1 MTQNEMILEYLKEH
15 KTMTKLQGLRELGIM
30 NVGARIGELR
40 QLGYEIETEMIQVK
54 GKKKVARYLLNG

>member
-1 MTQNEMILEYLKEH
+1 MTQKEMILEYLKEH
-15 KTMTKLQGLRELGIM
+15 KSMTKLQGLRELGIM

-54 GKKKVARYLLNG
+54 GKKKVARYYLNE